1 MFVTPQK
8 VKIKC
13 LIWWT
18 WLLQLMC
25 KKLDFYPETCISV
38 SAALSAPGCCSYCY
52 YTMASLWLSCIRTDY
67 LLLSTYCWLNP
78 LCQHPPHLAALCFI
92 QSCAAGRK
100 LSQCRYLFSLQ
111 RCYWFSFSLRSAA
124 EPVSKCKKK
133 QRYTDKALYGN
144 SSGEEGCL

>member
-1 MFVTPQK
+1 MFVTPEK
-8 VKIKC
+8 VKMKC
-13 LIWWT
+13 LIWLT
-18 WLLQLMC
+18 WPLQLMWKC
-25 KKLDFYPETCISV
+25 WISTLRLA
-38 SAALSAPGCCSYCY
+38 SLLAALSAPGCCSDCY
-52 YTMASLWLSCIRTDY
+52 YTMVSLWLSCIWTDY

-78 LCQHPPHLAALCFI
+78 QCQHPPHLAALCFI